1 VPDHVHDHAP
11 APGDDHVPDLG
22 DDHAPAPVD
31 DAAPNGD
38 EHEEV
43 LDAICFPFLF

>member
-22 DDHAPAPVD
+22 DDHAVSRR
-31 DAAPNGD
+31 
-38 EHEEV
+38 
-43 LDAICFPFLF
+43 

>member
-1 VPDHVHDHAP
+1 MIM
-11 APGDDHVPDLG
+11 LS
-22 DDHAPAPVD
+22 PVD

-43 LDAICFPFLF
+43 LDAICFSFLF

>member
-43 LDAICFPFLF
+43 LDAICFSFLF